1 MRIGR
6 RWFMGLLPGAAAAQ
20 TGFWRA
26 SSSTVLLPGGDTVP
40 AAAMLDGKASI
51 SVVSEMEADCQ
62 PLPGNRWGEI
72 CTSTGRVGPTWLEV
86 DLDMLEAQARVNT
99 LTGKPFGGI
108 RFKRGGKTAE
118 IAAEDIMRRLEA
130 DDAR

>member
-1 MRIGR
+1 VRR
-6 RWFMGLLPGAAAAQ
+6 RWLLGLLPGAAAAQ
-20 TGFWRA
+20 TGLWRT

-51 SVVSEMEADCQ
+51 SVISESETKCQ
-62 PLPGNRWGEI
+62 PLTGKHWGVT
-72 CTSTGRVGPTWLEV
+72 CVTTGRVGPSWLEV

-99 LTGKPFGGI
+99 LTGAPFGGI